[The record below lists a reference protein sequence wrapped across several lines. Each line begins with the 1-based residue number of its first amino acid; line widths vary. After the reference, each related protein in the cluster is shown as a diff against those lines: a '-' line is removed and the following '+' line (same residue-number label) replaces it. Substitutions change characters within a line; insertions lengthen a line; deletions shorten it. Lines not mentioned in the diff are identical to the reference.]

1 MFTIPKLAIVASTAF
16 LGSTIPYQ
24 QVDLKM
30 TSPDG
35 IQRLDQL
42 WIVTY
47 VDEARRE
54 VVA

>member
-16 LGSTIPYQ
+16 LGSTIPYEQ
-24 QVDLKM
+24 ADLKM

-42 WIVTY
+42 WLVTY